1 MFKFKKGDKV
11 VIETGKMFTAAFG
24 GPVNTSTTEPSKI
37 TDYREHNGTNQY
49 KVKGYTGWWNES
61 DLKEVR

>member
-37 TDYREHNGTNQY
+37 MDCREHNSTNQY
-49 KVKGYTGWWNES
+49 KVKGFTGWWDES
-61 DLKEVR
+61 NLMEVK